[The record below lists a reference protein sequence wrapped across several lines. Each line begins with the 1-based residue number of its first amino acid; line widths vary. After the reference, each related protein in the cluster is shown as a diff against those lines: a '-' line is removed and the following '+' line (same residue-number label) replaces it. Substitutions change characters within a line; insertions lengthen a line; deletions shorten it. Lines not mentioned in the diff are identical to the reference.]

1 MPKKA
6 RKVSARSAG
15 RGSQRTKPK
24 GAGRRAR
31 AAPGPAATPVI
42 TAAGERFVSGLLVR
56 GEAAAR
62 DKRGKL
68 PLQATHVIKR
78 RKRDGSAEVERV
90 RFKTF

>member
-6 RKVSARSAG
+6 KKVSARSAG
-15 RGSQRTKPK
+15 RGGPRTKPK
-24 GAGRRAR
+24 GAGKRTR
-31 AAPGPAATPVI
+31 AAPGPSATPAM
-42 TAAGERFVSGLLVR
+42 TAARERFVSDLLVR

-68 PLQATHVIKR
+68 PLHATHVIKR